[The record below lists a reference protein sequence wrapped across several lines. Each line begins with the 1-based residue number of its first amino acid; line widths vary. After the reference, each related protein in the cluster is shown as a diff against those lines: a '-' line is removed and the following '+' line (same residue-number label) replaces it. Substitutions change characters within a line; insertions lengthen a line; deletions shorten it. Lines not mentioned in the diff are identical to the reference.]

1 MAQQPAFD
9 ILGVGTATIDD
20 FIHVRRYPAA
30 DEKERILR
38 ESRRFGGLVGT
49 ALATAARLGRKC
61 AYLGTL
67 GTDASSFALAR
78 GLEDVGIDC
87 SYAIRVPEVQPI
99 HSLIVVDEV
108 THTRNIFYT
117 DPIDLMP
124 REDQMDEQIVAQAKI
139 LIVDQLGIAAARYA
153 SGLGIPVVADMDWT
167 GREDEKEF
175 MSLADHLIL
184 SAGFAEEI
192 TGRKDPVEAVGVLH
206 GKKGRRC
213 TAVTCGAGGCYY
225 LASPNGNR
233 VEHVPALQIREVETT
248 GCGDVF
254 HGAYASALS
263 GEDDIGKCLMYATT
277 AASLYASRP
286 SGWEHLPTRGEVDE
300 LIRRFM

>member
-1 MAQQPAFD
+1 MAQRYAFD
-9 ILGVGTATIDD
+9 VLGVGTATIDD
-20 FIHVRRYPAA
+20 FIHVRRYPPA
-30 DEKERILR
+30 DEKEMILR
-38 ESRRFGGLVGT
+38 EDRRFGGLIGT

-67 GTDASSFALAR
+67 GTDASSLALVG
-78 GLEDVGIDC
+78 GLEDAGIDC

-108 THTRNIFYT
+108 AHTRNIFYT
-117 DPIDLMP
+117 DPTTLMP
-124 REDQMDEQIVAQAKI
+124 PEDQIDEQIVARARI
-139 LIVDQLGIAAARYA
+139 LIVDQLGIAAARHVR
-153 SGLGIPVVADMDWT
+153 GLGIPVVADMDWT
-167 GREDEKEF
+167 GRDDEKAF

-192 TGRKDPVEAVGVLH
+192 TGRKDSVDAVEVLH
-206 GKKGRRC
+206 GKEGRNC

-225 LASPNGNR
+225 LAGPNGKR

-263 GEDDIGKCLMYATT
+263 QENDIEKCLMYATA

-286 SGWEHLPTRGEVDE
+286 SGWEHLPTSREVDE
-300 LIRRFM
+300 LIGRFM